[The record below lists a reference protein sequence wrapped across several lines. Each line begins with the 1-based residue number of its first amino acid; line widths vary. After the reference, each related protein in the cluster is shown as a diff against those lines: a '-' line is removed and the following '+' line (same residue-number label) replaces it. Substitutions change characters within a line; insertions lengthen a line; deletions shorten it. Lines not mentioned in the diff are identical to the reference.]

1 MDATLRGDSP
11 PRVDSISVGGG
22 ASQDSVQ
29 SAHSPIPRP
38 PLTVANGNNV
48 THSPRSHRHRE
59 LPPVPAPSHA
69 SSNAPELPPEIPSRH
84 HSSSAPLHLPPPRH
98 AVRPDASHAR
108 GPISPPP
115 KPTNVT
121 RPHLPVPTSSA
132 TKSNPSRRPVPG
144 RDRPPPSAS
153 RGASQTAINPVNKG
167 RGGGGGAP
175 RPALPQRMPVG
186 HTLSREQ
193 PISPTPS
200 ESSINDM
207 VSRVQ
212 IDGDRL
218 LNMVNS
224 GEPVLAYVEDYATL
238 VQDMVEK
245 APSTG
250 GVQLRLCL
258 ANLRGQIGALRDSS
272 TQNNRSKLSET
283 LGIVLTKTKQ
293 LSTYL

>member
-22 ASQDSVQ
+22 ASQDSIQ

-69 SSNAPELPPEIPSRH
+69 SSHAPELPPEIPSRH
-84 HSSSAPLHLPPPRH
+84 HSSSSAAPLHLPPPRH

-115 KPTNVT
+115 PRTSAT
-121 RPHLPVPTSSA
+121 RPTVPTSS
-132 TKSNPSRRPVPG
+132 TRPNPSRRPVAG
-144 RDRPPPSAS
+144 RDRPPPSGS
-153 RGASQTAINPVNKG
+153 RGASQAAMNPVNQG
-167 RGGGGGAP
+167 RGSGGAP
-175 RPALPQRMPVG
+175 RPAPPQRVPVG
-186 HTLSREQ
+186 NTQSREQ

-200 ESSINDM
+200 ESSITDM

-212 IDGDRL
+212 IDGDKL

-224 GEPVLAYVEDYATL
+224 GESVLAYLEDYATS

-272 TQNNRSKLSET
+272 TQNNRSKLADT
-283 LGIVLTKTKQ
+283 LGIVLSKTKQ

>member
-38 PLTVANGNNV
+38 PITVANGNNV

-59 LPPVPAPSHA
+59 LPPVPAPSH
-69 SSNAPELPPEIPSRH
+69 SSHAQELPPEIPSRH
-84 HSSSAPLHLPPPRH
+84 HSSSSAPHHLPPPRH
-98 AVRPDASHAR
+98 AVRPDASHGR

-115 KPTNVT
+115 KPGAS
-121 RPHLPVPTSSA
+121 RPVPTPSS
-132 TKSNPSRRPVPG
+132 TKPNPSRRPVPG
-144 RDRPPPSAS
+144 RDRPPPSGS
-153 RGASQTAINPVNKG
+153 RGASQTMNPVNKG
-167 RGGGGGAP
+167 RGGGGGAS

-186 HTLSREQ
+186 HALSREQ

-200 ESSINDM
+200 ESSITDM

-212 IDGDRL
+212 IDGDKL
-218 LNMVNS
+218 LDMVNS

-238 VQDMVEK
+238 VQDMVESEE
-245 APSTG
+245 PSSG
-250 GVQLRLCL
+250 GVQEASVIAGNLGDKL
-258 ANLRGQIGALRDSS
+258 AVALRVFVNVV
-272 TQNNRSKLSET
+272 TE
-283 LGIVLTKTKQ
+283 
-293 LSTYL
+293 